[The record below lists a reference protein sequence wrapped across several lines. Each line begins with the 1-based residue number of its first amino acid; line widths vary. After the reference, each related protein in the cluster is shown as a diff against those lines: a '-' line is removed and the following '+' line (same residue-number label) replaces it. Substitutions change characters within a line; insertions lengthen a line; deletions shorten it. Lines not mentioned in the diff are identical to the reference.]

1 MSPGIASCR
10 LRCKEAA
17 ACVSCGLCDDEL
29 NGCQKR
35 HAFRQLRS
43 FFSPP
48 LPRLAMS
55 TSVAEE
61 TRSRSFK
68 AEVKAGDG
76 KGGAGAANGWVR
88 ATDDFCALTAGEA
101 RIKTKRK
108 DTITTRTFFMATPP
122 SGPISIAASVE

>member
-1 MSPGIASCR
+1 MSPGMASCR

-17 ACVSCGLCDDEL
+17 ASVSCGLCEDEL

-48 LPRLAMS
+48 LPMLAMS

-68 AEVKAGDG
+68 AEVKAGDRT
-76 KGGAGAANGWVR
+76 GGAGAAIGCVR
-88 ATDDFCALTAGEA
+88 AIDDFCALKAG
-101 RIKTKRK
+101 
-108 DTITTRTFFMATPP
+108 
-122 SGPISIAASVE
+122 